1 MPYFVCPGCA
11 LRAYSAASESRCP
24 SCDAPLRRENRL
36 NPSIP
41 RAESIR
47 RGPAQR
53 RRGGRCPMSASAALR
68 LYAWSFVPRRK
79 QRASAELHLRL
90 VAPRM
95 WAAPAARSN
104 LAPRPTL
111 GRSS

>member
-47 RGPAQR
+47 RGPAGSAPEEAGR
-53 RRGGRCPMSASAALR
+53 FRGGRHSG
-68 LYAWSFVPRRK
+68 V
-79 QRASAELHLRL
+79 AEGG
-90 VAPRM
+90 VQ
-95 WAAPAARSN
+95 
-104 LAPRPTL
+104 
-111 GRSS
+111 